1 MKYITFYMKNNNNYK
16 YLLENLTALKGVGKK
31 TTHVLKKKKLTTY
44 LICSGDCPN
53 LIQIGPQLAKLTN
66 FKLEKFIQ

>member
-1 MKYITFYMKNNNNYK
+1 MKNNNNYK

-44 LICSGDCPN
+44 LIYSGDCLN
-53 LIQIGPQLAKLTN
+53 LIQIGVKKVTLINYKS
-66 FKLEKFIQ
+66 EKFIR